1 MNLLSHEECMAL
13 QNITQL
19 FAPTFLNDSALTK
32 TLGEE
37 FVLCENGNMVFHW
50 ADFFE
55 TCDMIKSQLEN
66 DPVLMADFKQRET
79 ALSRLALIPVW
90 VRTESKVHQ
99 TTMHDLYEKYILNQT
114 HLLGGIDPFCPL
126 EISFISGTGPFKGMS
141 VAECF
146 NKTTYRD
153 FVLVYLIQGKLP
165 RRDYRVRLK
174 AKVLAEYGNGF
185 GQAELV
191 HLEQLTMNGLLLS
204 LDSETYMK
212 KLSEQ
217 ESVRLLVNAK
227 MLSGCK
233 DKSLEDLKKHL
244 SQYAFNLL
252 YSSSK
257 EDSMAVKMSDFS
269 VQSSFDYS
277 KNKKVFL
284 FISYDKLAESH
295 PANVKII
302 REFVTHTKEL
312 VREHYQGAN
321 TKKKSA

>member
-1 MNLLSHEECMAL
+1 MAL

-19 FAPTFLNDSALTK
+19 FSPNFLNDSALTK

-66 DPVLMADFKQRET
+66 DPVLMKDFKQRE
-79 ALSRLALIPVW
+79 AGLSRLAQIPVW
-90 VRTESKVHQ
+90 VRTENKVIQ
-99 TTMHDLYEKYILNQT
+99 TTMHELYEKYILNQSSM
-114 HLLGGIDPFCPL
+114 LGGIDPFCPL

-153 FVLVYLIQGKLP
+153 FVLVYLIKGKLP
-165 RRDYRVRLK
+165 RRDYRIRLK
-174 AKVLAEYGNGF
+174 SKILAEYGTGLR
-185 GQAELV
+185 QAELIS
-191 HLEQLTMNGLLLS
+191 LEQMTMHGLLLS
-204 LDSETYMK
+204 VESETYLK
-212 KLSEQ
+212 KFGGQ
-217 ESVRLLVNAK
+217 ESLRLLINAK
-227 MLSGCK
+227 MLEEGK
-233 DKSLEDLKKHL
+233 NKNLEELKAHL

-252 YSSSK
+252 YSSNK
-257 EDSMAVKMSDFS
+257 EDAIEIPLKDIS

-284 FISYDKLAESH
+284 FVSYDKLAKAHPES
-295 PANVKII
+295 VSFI
-302 REFVTHTKEL
+302 REFVSHTKEL
-312 VREHYQGAN
+312 VRAHYQNSHSKRETA
-321 TKKKSA
+321 

>member
-1 MNLLSHEECMAL
+1 MAL

-19 FAPTFLNDSALTK
+19 FSPTFLNDSALSK

-55 TCDMIKSQLEN
+55 TCDLIKSQLES
-66 DPVLMADFKQRET
+66 DPVLMNDFKQRET
-79 ALSRLALIPVW
+79 ALTRLAQIPVW

-99 TTMHDLYEKYILNQT
+99 TTMHELYEKYILNQNNM
-114 HLLGGIDPFCPL
+114 LGGIDPFCPL

-153 FVLVYLIQGKLP
+153 FVLVYLIKGKLP

-174 AKVLAEYGNGF
+174 SKVLAEYGSNF

-191 HLEQLTMNGLLLS
+191 NLEQLTMNGILLS
-204 LDSETYMK
+204 IDSETYMK
-212 KLSEQ
+212 KISEQ
-217 ESVRLLVNAK
+217 ESLRLLINGK
-227 MLSGCK
+227 MLSGIGSTL
-233 DKSLEDLKKHL
+233 DDLKGHL

-257 EDSMAVKMSDFS
+257 EDSMTVKMSEFS
-269 VQSSFDYS
+269 VQSSFDFS

-295 PANVKII
+295 PANVKAI
-302 REFVTHTKEL
+302 RDFVIHSKEL
-312 VREHYQGAN
+312 VRQHYQNGHA
-321 TKKKSA
+321 KKQTA

>member
-1 MNLLSHEECMAL
+1 MAL

-19 FAPTFLNDSALTK
+19 FSPTFLNDSALLR

-37 FVLCENGNMVFHW
+37 FILCENGNMVFHW
-50 ADFFE
+50 ADFYE
-55 TCDMIKSQLEN
+55 TCDLIKSQLEN
-66 DPVLMADFKQRET
+66 DPVLMNDFKQREN
-79 ALSRLALIPVW
+79 ALTRLAQIPVW

-99 TTMHDLYEKYILNQT
+99 TTMHELYEKYILNQNNM
-114 HLLGGIDPFCPL
+114 LGGIDPFCPL

-153 FVLVYLIQGKLP
+153 FVLVYLIKGKLP

-174 AKVLAEYGNGF
+174 SKILAEYGSNF

-191 HLEQLTMNGLLLS
+191 NLEQLTMNGILLS
-204 LDSETYMK
+204 IDSETYMK
-212 KLSEQ
+212 KISEQ
-217 ESVRLLVNAK
+217 ESLRLLINGK
-227 MLSGCK
+227 MLSGIGSTL
-233 DKSLEDLKKHL
+233 DDLKGHL

-257 EDSMAVKMSDFS
+257 EDSMTVKMSEFS
-269 VQSSFDYS
+269 VQSSFDFS

-295 PANVKII
+295 PANVKAI
-302 REFVTHTKEL
+302 RDFVIHSKEL
-312 VREHYQGAN
+312 VRQHYQNGNA
-321 TKKKSA
+321 KKQTA

>member
-1 MNLLSHEECMAL
+1 MAL

-19 FAPTFLNDSALTK
+19 FAPNFLSDSALMK

-37 FVLCENGNMVFHW
+37 FILCENGNMVFHW

-55 TCDMIKSQLEN
+55 TCDLIKSQLES
-66 DPVLMADFKQRET
+66 DPILMNDFKQRES
-79 ALSRLALIPVW
+79 ALGRLAQIPVW

-99 TTMHDLYEKYILNQT
+99 STMHDLYEKYILNQT
-114 HLLGGIDPFCPL
+114 NMLGGIDPFCPL

-153 FVLVYLIQGKLP
+153 FVLVYLIKGKLP

-174 AKVLAEYGNGF
+174 SKILAEYGTGF
-185 GQAELV
+185 RQAELIS
-191 HLEQLTMNGLLLS
+191 LEQLTMNGMLFS
-204 LDSETYMK
+204 VDSETYMK
-212 KLSEQ
+212 KLGDQ
-217 ESVRLLVNAK
+217 ETLRLLINAK
-227 MLSGCK
+227 MLEGGK
-233 DKSLEDLKKHL
+233 GKSLDEMKGHL
-244 SQYAFNLL
+244 AQYAFNLL

-257 EDSMAVKMSDFS
+257 EDSMAVALKDFS

-284 FISYDKLAESH
+284 FVSYDKLSIAH
-295 PANVKII
+295 PENVKLI
-302 REFVTHTKEL
+302 REFVSHTKEL
-312 VREHYQGAN
+312 VREHYQNVNA
-321 TKKKSA
+321 KKKQTA

>member
-1 MNLLSHEECMAL
+1 MAL

-19 FAPTFLNDSALTK
+19 FAPTFLNDSALSK

-79 ALSRLALIPVW
+79 ALTRLAQIPVW
-90 VRTESKVHQ
+90 IRTESRVHQ
-99 TTMHDLYEKYILNQT
+99 STMHDLYEKYILNQT

-126 EISFISGTGPFKGMS
+126 EVSFISGTGPFKAMS

-174 AKVLAEYGNGF
+174 AKVLAEYGTGF
-185 GQAELV
+185 RQAELV
-191 HLEQLTMNGLLLS
+191 SMEQLTMNGVLLS
-204 LDSETYMK
+204 IDSETYMK
-212 KLSEQ
+212 KFSNQ
-217 ESVRLLVNAK
+217 EHLRLLVNAK
-227 MLSGCK
+227 MLSGCHN
-233 DKSLEDLKKHL
+233 KSLDDLKSHL

-257 EDSMAVKMSDFS
+257 EDSMTVKMSDFS

-284 FISYDKLAESH
+284 FISYDKLAETH

-302 REFVTHTKEL
+302 REFVSHTKEL
-312 VREHYQGAN
+312 VRAHYQGDV
-321 TKKKSA
+321 KKKTA

>member
-1 MNLLSHEECMAL
+1 MAL

-19 FAPTFLNDSALTK
+19 FAPSFLNDSALTK

-37 FVLCENGNMVFHW
+37 FVLCDNGNMVFHW

-66 DPVLMADFKQRET
+66 DPVLMNDFKQREA
-79 ALSRLALIPVW
+79 ALSRLAQIPVW

-99 TTMHDLYEKYILNQT
+99 STMHDLYEKYILNQT
-114 HLLGGIDPFCPL
+114 SMMGGIDPFCPL
-126 EISFISGTGPFKGMS
+126 EVSFISGTGPFKAMS

-153 FVLVYLIQGKLP
+153 FVLVYLIKGKLP
-165 RRDYRVRLK
+165 RRDYRIRLK
-174 AKVLAEYGNGF
+174 SKILAEYGTGF
-185 GQAELV
+185 RQAELV
-191 HLEQLTMNGLLLS
+191 ALEQLTMNGMLLS

-212 KLSEQ
+212 KLGDQ
-217 ESVRLLVNAK
+217 ETIRLLINAK
-227 MLSGCK
+227 MLEGGK
-233 DKSLEDLKKHL
+233 GKNLDELKTHL

-252 YSSSK
+252 YSSNK
-257 EDSMAVKMSDFS
+257 EDAMAISLKHFS
-269 VQSSFDYS
+269 VQSSFDFS

-284 FISYDKLAESH
+284 FISYDKLAETH

-302 REFVTHTKEL
+302 REFVSHSKEL
-312 VREHYQGAN
+312 VRAHYQN
-321 TKKKSA
+321 TNVNQKTA

>member
-1 MNLLSHEECMAL
+1 MAL

-19 FAPTFLNDSALTK
+19 FSPTFLNDSALSK

-55 TCDMIKSQLEN
+55 TCDLIKSQLES
-66 DPVLMADFKQRET
+66 DPVLMNDFKQRET
-79 ALSRLALIPVW
+79 ALTRLAQIPVW

-99 TTMHDLYEKYILNQT
+99 TTMHELYEKYILNQNNM
-114 HLLGGIDPFCPL
+114 LGGIDPFCPL

-153 FVLVYLIQGKLP
+153 FVLVYLIKGKLP

-174 AKVLAEYGNGF
+174 SKVLAEYGSNF

-191 HLEQLTMNGLLLS
+191 NLEQLTMNGILLS
-204 LDSETYMK
+204 IDSETYMK
-212 KLSEQ
+212 KISEQ
-217 ESVRLLVNAK
+217 ESLRLLINGK
-227 MLSGCK
+227 MLSGIGSTL
-233 DKSLEDLKKHL
+233 DDLKGHL

-257 EDSMAVKMSDFS
+257 EDSMTVKMSEFS
-269 VQSSFDYS
+269 VQSSFDFS

-284 FISYDKLAESH
+284 FISYDKLAESN
-295 PANVKII
+295 PTNVKAICD
-302 REFVTHTKEL
+302 FVIHSKEL
-312 VREHYQGAN
+312 VRQHYQNGNA
-321 TKKKSA
+321 KKQTA

>member
-1 MNLLSHEECMAL
+1 MAL

-19 FAPTFLNDSALTK
+19 FAPSFLNDSALTK

-55 TCDMIKSQLEN
+55 TCDVIKSQLEN
-66 DPVLMADFKQRET
+66 DPVLMNDFKQREN
-79 ALSRLALIPVW
+79 ALGRLAQIPVW

-114 HLLGGIDPFCPL
+114 HMLGGIDPFCPL

-153 FVLVYLIQGKLP
+153 FVLVYLIKGKLP
-165 RRDYRVRLK
+165 RRDYRIRLK
-174 AKVLAEYGNGF
+174 SKVLAEYGSNF

-191 HLEQLTMNGLLLS
+191 SLEQLTMNGMLMS
-204 LDSETYMK
+204 IDSETYMK
-212 KLSEQ
+212 KIAEQ
-217 ESVRLLVNAK
+217 ESLRLLINAN
-227 MLSGCK
+227 MLSHTGK
-233 DKSLEDLKKHL
+233 TLEDLKGHL
-244 SQYAFNLL
+244 AQYAFNLL
-252 YSSSK
+252 YSSNK
-257 EDSMAVKMSDFS
+257 EDSMTVKMSDFS
-269 VQSSFDYS
+269 VQSSFDFS

-295 PANVKII
+295 PANVKAI

-312 VREHYQGAN
+312 VRDHYQKLNAKN
-321 TKKKSA
+321 QQTA

>member
-1 MNLLSHEECMAL
+1 MAL

-19 FAPTFLNDSALTK
+19 FSPTFLNDSALTK

-55 TCDMIKSQLEN
+55 TCDLIKSQLEN
-66 DPVLMADFKQRET
+66 DPVLMSDFKQREN
-79 ALSRLALIPVW
+79 ALTRLAQIPVW

-99 TTMHDLYEKYILNQT
+99 TTMHELYEKYILNQT
-114 HLLGGIDPFCPL
+114 NMLGGIDPFCPL

-153 FVLVYLIQGKLP
+153 FVLVYLIKGKLP

-174 AKVLAEYGNGF
+174 SKILAEYGSNF

-191 HLEQLTMNGLLLS
+191 NLEQLTMNGMLLS
-204 LDSETYMK
+204 IDSETYMK
-212 KLSEQ
+212 KISEQ
-217 ESVRLLVNAK
+217 ESLRLLINGK
-227 MLSGCK
+227 MLSGIGSTL
-233 DKSLEDLKKHL
+233 DDLKSHL

-257 EDSMAVKMSDFS
+257 EDSMTVKMSEFS
-269 VQSSFDYS
+269 VQSSFDFS

-295 PANVKII
+295 PTNVKAI
-302 REFVTHTKEL
+302 RDFVIHSKEL
-312 VREHYQGAN
+312 VRQHYQNGNA
-321 TKKKSA
+321 KKQTA